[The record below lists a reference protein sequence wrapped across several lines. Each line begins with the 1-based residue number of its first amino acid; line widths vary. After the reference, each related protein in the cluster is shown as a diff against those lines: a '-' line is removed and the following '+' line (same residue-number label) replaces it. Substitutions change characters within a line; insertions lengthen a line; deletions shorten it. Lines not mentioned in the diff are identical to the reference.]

1 MGLIMGKIKITLK
14 RSLHGR
20 KKNQV
25 LTAQALGL
33 RSIGKSVERETTREV
48 MGMVNVISHMVDVQ
62 ECD

>member
-20 KKNQV
+20 KKKQI